1 MAKHTIVLLIFCTQ
15 LIFAGKAS
23 SVAILDFFEVNDAS
37 KKRHKAMSNI
47 FEVELKA
54 KRVYTI
60 YERSAIKTLLK
71 EPANKKYNDCDSI
84 QCQIEIGRL
93 IGVDKIITGSLLKFE
108 DFYSLTIEIIEVET
122 GYTEK
127 AFAVEINRT
136 QNSAVIVGCK
146 RGASLVS
153 QYAIVTSP
161 INVVPQVLVKP
172 EIKKEQELTNP
183 DRSDKLQIV
192 TTPTRPHQKSI
203 AAQVGLYTASVV
215 GFGLG
220 AYYDQEVSRTFKV
233 YNDIDPD
240 KSQSQID
247 TDFKTVQSYELKRNI
262 FYGVGAA
269 FLLAGISYTVFF

>member
-15 LIFAGKAS
+15 LIFAEKAS
-23 SVAILDFFEVNDAS
+23 SVAILDFFEVKDAS

-60 YERSAIKTLLK
+60 FDRSAIKTLLK

-108 DFYSLTIEIIEVET
+108 DFFSLTIEIIEVET

-161 INVVPQVLVKP
+161 VNIVPQVLITPK
-172 EIKKEQELTNP
+172 IKKEKKRDKP
-183 DRSDKLQIV
+183 DKLKFE

-220 AYYDQEVSRTFKV
+220 AYYDQEVSRTYKT
-233 YNDIDPD
+233 YLEIDPD
-240 KSQSQID
+240 KPQSQID
-247 TDFKTVQSYELKRNI
+247 TDYTIVQSYELKRNI
-262 FYGVGAA
+262 FLGVGAV